1 MFNTY
6 SEALTWLYSF
16 ADFERGVGF
25 RADTPF
31 DQGIERTT
39 NLLAYFNNPH
49 TTVPTVHIAG
59 TKGKGSVCALVAN
72 ATKVSG
78 LRTGLYTQPHLHSFR
93 ERIQIDG
100 RPIGEEDF
108 VDLARE
114 INRVLNSK
122 HLLTSKA
129 GPLTTFELCT
139 AMALIW
145 FQHQDVDLAVIEVG
159 LGGRL
164 DATNVVCPLVSAVTS
179 IALEHTQLLGHSL
192 PAIAREKAGIAKP
205 NTRML
210 ITRQHPAVMAAI
222 RSVARSQGASVQDIG
237 TLETLPGG
245 TKWRDGRATTIVRA
259 PCSDS
264 HFTLGLAGRH
274 QAQNAGLAYAICRE
288 LSKTYAGITTRAIHD
303 GFEAIRWPA
312 RLELIESC
320 PTVVVDGAHTV
331 KSLEAGTMTLQ
342 QDLGLDGG
350 PVIFG
355 ALDDKPVDQMVAA
368 LQSYATELIIFESG
382 HPRTAAAS
390 DMQRAAHGM
399 KTTIVKNAA
408 ESLRLAKTSV
418 RSGQGVLATG
428 SLAVAADVRA
438 ASGLATAL
446 DPPNLWAQ
454 SRRLRSSLPE
464 GAG

>member
-16 ADFERGVGF
+16 SDFERGVGF
-25 RADTPF
+25 RTDAPF
-31 DQGIERTT
+31 DQGIERTSK
-39 NLLAYFNNPH
+39 LLTYFNNPH
-49 TTVPTVHIAG
+49 TTVPTIHIAG

-72 ATKVSG
+72 VATAAG

-100 RPIGEEDF
+100 RPIGEADF

-114 INRVLNSK
+114 VNSVLSK
-122 HLLTSKA
+122 KQLFLSKA
-129 GPLTTFELCT
+129 GTLTTFELCT
-139 AMALIW
+139 AMAFIW
-145 FQHQDVDLAVIEVG
+145 FQHQEVDLAVIEVG

-164 DATNVVCPLVSAVTS
+164 DATNVVRPLVSAVTS
-179 IALEHTQLLGHSL
+179 IALEHTQVLGHSL

-205 NTRML
+205 NTLML
-210 ITRQHPAVMAAI
+210 ITRQHATVMAAI
-222 RSVARSQGASVQDIG
+222 RNIAQSKGAPVQAVG
-237 TLETLPGG
+237 MLETIPEG
-245 TKWRDGRATTIVRA
+245 TKWRDGRATTIVRD
-259 PCSDS
+259 PCSGD
-264 HFTLGLAGRH
+264 HFTLGLAGPH

-288 LSKTYAGITTRAIHD
+288 LSKTYEGITTRAIHD

-320 PTVVVDGAHTV
+320 PPVVVDGAHTV
-331 KSLEAGTMTLQ
+331 KSIELGTITLR
-342 QDLGLDGG
+342 QDLHLQGG

-355 ALDDKPVDQMVAA
+355 ALADKPVNEMVAA
-368 LQSYATELIIFESG
+368 LQTYATELIIFEPE
-382 HPRTAAAS
+382 HPRAAAAS

-399 KTTIVKNAA
+399 KTTIGKSADD
-408 ESLRLAKTSV
+408 SLRLAKASV
-418 RSGQGVLATG
+418 RSGQGILATG

-438 ASGLATAL
+438 LSGLVTAI

-454 SRRLRSSLPE
+454 SRRLRSSLPRKE
-464 GAG
+464 

>member
-6 SEALTWLYSF
+6 SGALAWLYSF

-25 RADTPF
+25 RADAPF

-39 NLLAYFNNPH
+39 NLLADFNNPH
-49 TTVPTVHIAG
+49 TTVPTIHIAG
-59 TKGKGSVCALVAN
+59 TKGKGSVCVLVAN
-72 ATKVSG
+72 AATTAG

-100 RPIGEEDF
+100 QPISEAAF

-114 INRVLNSK
+114 INRVLSDK
-122 HLLTSKA
+122 HRIPSKA
-129 GPLTTFELCT
+129 GILTTFELCT

-164 DATNVVCPLVSAVTS
+164 DATNVVRPLVSAVTS

-192 PAIAREKAGIAKP
+192 TAIAREKAGIAKP
-205 NTRML
+205 NTLLL
-210 ITRQHPAVMAAI
+210 ITRQHTGVMAAI
-222 RSVARSQGASVQDIG
+222 RNVARSQGAPVQDVG
-237 TLETLPGG
+237 PLETLPRG
-245 TKWRDGRATTIVRA
+245 TKWRDGRATTIVRD
-259 PCSDS
+259 PCSGD
-264 HFTLGLAGRH
+264 HFTLGLAGPH

-288 LSKTYAGITTRAIHD
+288 LRKHYEGITTRAIHD
-303 GFEAIRWPA
+303 GFEATRWPA

-320 PTVVVDGAHTV
+320 PPVVVDGAHTV
-331 KSLEAGTMTLQ
+331 EAIEAGTMTLQ
-342 QDLGLDGG
+342 EDLDLDGG

-355 ALDDKPVDQMVAA
+355 ALDDKPVEQMVTA
-368 LQSYATELIIFESG
+368 LQTYATELIIFEPE

-399 KTTIVKNAA
+399 KTTIVANAA
-408 ESLRLAKTSV
+408 DSLRLAKASV

-428 SLAVAADVRA
+428 SLAVAADVRS
-438 ASGLATAL
+438 ASGLATAI

-454 SRRLRSSLPE
+454 SRRLRSSLNR
-464 GAG
+464 GL